1 MSAVKEEVFAYIK
14 NDLRIPLNVKA
25 LGLGPC
31 LENGNSKEEKKAE
44 LGNNWQQWWRC
55 TVVWNKQE

>member
-14 NDLRIPLNVKA
+14 NDLRIPFNVKA

-31 LENGNSKEEKKAE
+31 LETVIARRRRRQSLAITDNNGDDDESQVA
-44 LGNNWQQWWRC
+44 Q
-55 TVVWNKQE
+55 